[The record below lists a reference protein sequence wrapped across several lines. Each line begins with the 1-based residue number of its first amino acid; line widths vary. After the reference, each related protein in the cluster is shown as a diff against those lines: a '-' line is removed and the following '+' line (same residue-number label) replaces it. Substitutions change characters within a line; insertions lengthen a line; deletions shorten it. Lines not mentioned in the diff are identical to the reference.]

1 VRYKAFISYSHTQR
15 GLARGLQDALYR
27 FGTPWHQR
35 TGALIFRDESGLA
48 ANPDLWGTLRAALD
62 ESEYFIYMA
71 SPEAVR
77 SPYTPKEIAYWI
89 SERGPEKII
98 LAVAKGNARWDHDAG
113 AFDPGSDSLPVIL
126 HTAFKQVPLFV
137 DLRGLD
143 PTNCHLRDPL
153 FRDKVATIAS
163 ALHGRSKDELYGM
176 QVSALMRSEAEL
188 MARDAQTALAERSS
202 DRALLL
208 AAHALWMTEAQ
219 GEARVPEAEFA
230 LRRALCRAGG
240 QPLGRLTAQ
249 TQRAYSLSFDG
260 RWLCT
265 VHLGDEG
272 RLWALGAAD
281 DSALEP
287 ASVWHIP
294 TPSRVRLSSDGSW
307 AVAVREA
314 PDTDAGT
321 EVEIWSLRVSP
332 PDRTAFACGGT
343 VVAAEVSG
351 EGEYLA
357 LSTVAPTSFQVW
369 HLPTEEGGESGVP
382 QPDAPSRVLCSSDAL
397 VERFALSTLGSAL
410 CTICG
415 NDVTVWHLGKMEAD
429 VRAHVFHETA
439 PIEDFHV
446 SPAGDTVLMVA
457 NKTPQVV
464 RLDAEG
470 EPQRTVIHEL
480 DDDIVHRV
488 EVSPDGRSGLL
499 MSGSGPSYV
508 VDLRRPTE
516 SAFMITSAGG
526 TMNRH
531 AFSRDGRWLATA
543 AGPIEMYPELQVG
556 EPEYVVRLRNLVI
569 PTSLGEIELEGHED
583 LVTHVIFSPDGNL
596 LATCSVDRSIRLW
609 DLTELNALSELL
621 AALLEAD
628 PETLIHDFG
637 FPEHELPGELEKA
650 LERLQAHMVEAASR
664 LRARRPVVLLADDAA
679 PLYSQFTGDGSRLV
693 SVHFISHDVNSARLW
708 DVRANSP
715 CAAPVRLSSMATI
728 DNFALN
734 QTCALSRDAKWL
746 FVLETSALWALRS
759 DNGTAR
765 ERPVLNGTIPVD
777 VNRAEFSRQGG
788 FLMLSTGE
796 GMLLVSLATD
806 DATRRLDT
814 GQLPVRRAFF
824 TEDERWLLAVCGD
837 KTVGDP
843 LDVRGW
849 RRQQGD
855 DDSNFV
861 AISGSRTLD
870 LCLTSPEGRWLLASD
885 DDGARVWD
893 LGLDDPRHSE
903 RRLISQDGAV
913 AGVCWAPD
921 ERSVFGAGADGRLLR
936 WALSNSDTEL
946 EPEALHAVEDPLRS
960 VTADWPRRRLLTC
973 GANGRATLI
982 TLDERLAV
990 AQRWDVPGLTGDVR
1004 GAFSPAG
1011 RWLSAWDGDAI
1022 RVFNIARG
1030 VERLELPHDP
1040 GVLDV
1045 RGAATYSSDERWL
1058 VVSRQGRLF
1067 LVDLGAD
1074 ASVPPIELRGHR
1086 HQEISFRITSDAHWL
1101 VSIDR
1106 PMNEPAG
1113 YAPVQTC
1120 RIWDLWSPDPG
1131 DSCIVLPEL
1140 DTGVDRIDVTSDL
1153 RWLITSSRDGVR
1165 AWPVGV
1171 QYLLAVA
1178 QRAIGREPTEEERQR
1193 YSFTTFEARQAEVP
1207 FHLA

>member
-1 VRYKAFISYSHTQR
+1 MRYKAFISYSHTQR
-15 GLARGLQDALYR
+15 GLARALQEALYR

-35 TGALIFRDESGLA
+35 TSALIFRDESGLA
-48 ANPDLWGTLRAALD
+48 ANPDLWGMLRAALD
-62 ESEYFIYMA
+62 ESEYFIYLA

-77 SPYTPKEIAYWI
+77 SSYTPKEIGYWI

-98 LAVAKGNARWDHDAG
+98 LAVAKGKAEWDQDAG
-113 AFDPGSDSLPVIL
+113 AFDPGSDALPVIL

-137 DLRGLD
+137 DLRGVD
-143 PTNCHLRDPL
+143 PANCHLRDPL
-153 FRDKVATIAS
+153 FRDKVASIAS

-176 QVSALMRSEAEL
+176 QVSALIRSEAEL
-188 MARDAQTALAERSS
+188 MARDAQTALVDRSS

-230 LRRALCRAGG
+230 LRQALCRAGG

-260 RWLCT
+260 RWLST
-265 VHLGDEG
+265 VHPGDEA

-294 TPSRVRLSSDGSW
+294 TPSRMRLSSDGTW
-307 AVAVREA
+307 AIAVREE

-321 EVEIWSLRVSP
+321 EVEVWSLRTSP
-332 PDRTAFACGGT
+332 PRRTAFACEGT

-351 EGEYLA
+351 EGEFLA
-357 LSTVAPTSFQVW
+357 VSTVAPTSFQVW
-369 HLPTEEGGESGVP
+369 YLPTQEDGES
-382 QPDAPSRVLCSSDAL
+382 APSRVLHASDAP
-397 VERFALSTLGSAL
+397 VDRFALSTFSSAL
-410 CTICG
+410 CAVCG
-415 NDVTVWHLGKMEAD
+415 NDVAVWHLGRTEAD
-429 VRAHVFHETA
+429 VHAHVFHETA
-439 PIEDFHV
+439 PIGDFHV
-446 SPAGDTVLMVA
+446 SPAGDTVLMLV

-470 EPQRTVIHEL
+470 EPERTVIHEL
-480 DDDIVHRV
+480 NDDIVHWV

-543 AGPIEMYPELQVG
+543 AGPSEMFPELQVG
-556 EPEYVVRLRNLVI
+556 EPEYVVRLRNLVV

-628 PETLIHDFG
+628 PEALIHDFG
-637 FPEHELPGELEKA
+637 FPEDNLPGQLQEA
-650 LERLQAHMVEAASR
+650 LERLRAHMVEAASR
-664 LRARRPVVLLADDAA
+664 LRSRRPVVLLADDAA
-679 PLYSQFTGDGSRLV
+679 PLYSQFSADGSRLV
-693 SVHFISHDVNSARLW
+693 SVHFIGSDVRSARLW
-708 DVRANSP
+708 DVRAMSP
-715 CAAPVRLSSMATI
+715 CAAPIRLSRAATI

-734 QTCALSRDAKWL
+734 QTCAVSHDAKWL
-746 FVLETSALWALRS
+746 FVLETSALWALHS
-759 DNGTAR
+759 DSGTAR
-765 ERPVLNGTIPVD
+765 ERPVLSGTIPVK
-777 VNRAEFSRQGG
+777 VKRAEFSRQGG
-788 FLMLSTGE
+788 LLLLSTDE
-796 GMLLVSLATD
+796 GMLLIGLAGD

-814 GQLPVRRAFF
+814 GQLPVRGAFF
-824 TEDERWLLAVCGD
+824 TEDDRWLFAVCGND
-837 KTVGDP
+837 TVGDP

-849 RRQQGD
+849 RQQHGGD
-855 DDSNFV
+855 EASFV

-870 LCLTSPEGRWLLASD
+870 LCQTSPHGRCLLASD
-885 DDGARVWD
+885 DDGIRVWD
-893 LGLDDPRHSE
+893 LGCDDPRDSE
-903 RRLISQDGAV
+903 RRLIAHDGAV
-913 AGVCWAPD
+913 ADVCWATD

-946 EPEALHAVEDPLRS
+946 KPEELHAVDDPLRS

-982 TLDERLAV
+982 TLDDRLAV

-1011 RWLSAWDGDAI
+1011 RWLSAWDSDAI
-1022 RVFNIARG
+1022 RVFDIARG
-1030 VERLELPHDP
+1030 VERLELPP
-1040 GVLDV
+1040 
-1045 RGAATYSSDERWL
+1045 
-1058 VVSRQGRLF
+1058 
-1067 LVDLGAD
+1067 
-1074 ASVPPIELRGHR
+1074 
-1086 HQEISFRITSDAHWL
+1086 
-1101 VSIDR
+1101 
-1106 PMNEPAG
+1106 
-1113 YAPVQTC
+1113 
-1120 RIWDLWSPDPG
+1120 
-1131 DSCIVLPEL
+1131 
-1140 DTGVDRIDVTSDL
+1140 
-1153 RWLITSSRDGVR
+1153 
-1165 AWPVGV
+1165 
-1171 QYLLAVA
+1171 
-1178 QRAIGREPTEEERQR
+1178 
-1193 YSFTTFEARQAEVP
+1193 
-1207 FHLA
+1207 